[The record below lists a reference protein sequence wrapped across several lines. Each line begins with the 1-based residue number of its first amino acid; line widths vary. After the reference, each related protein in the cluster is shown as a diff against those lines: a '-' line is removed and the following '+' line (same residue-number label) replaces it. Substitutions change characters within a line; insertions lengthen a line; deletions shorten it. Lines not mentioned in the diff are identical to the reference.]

1 VEIFG
6 MTSTLLLTPFVIT
19 VVAKSSGKIF
29 KNLTQNQ
36 CQWWQSE
43 FSFAVSSHSIH
54 MAGKRKKKYK

>member
-43 FSFAVSSHSIH
+43 FSFAVSSDFYSY
-54 MAGKRKKKYK
+54 GW

>member
-29 KNLTQNQ
+29 KKSDTKPVP
-36 CQWWQSE
+36 
-43 FSFAVSSHSIH
+43 AV
-54 MAGKRKKKYK
+54 AK